1 MATVLNPNDDP
12 PLVERLDR
20 VLTELRAGEKAW
32 AETPLAGR
40 AQMLSAVHRL
50 VVAHAADW
58 VDAAVAIKGL
68 DPSPLVGEEWISGP
82 WVTAT
87 NAATL
92 AHALGELARGRSP
105 LRAARFGTAPGGR
118 TTVQVLP
125 TSVWDRLL
133 LNGYSAEVWLEPGV
147 TAGEAR
153 LAAGLAQRT
162 PGRTGGIGLVL
173 GAGNITSI
181 APLDVLYELIAH
193 NRVVVLKP
201 NPITDPLVP
210 VWELVLAPL
219 IDAGVLRIV
228 MGGADVGSALIQ
240 HADIAH
246 VHMTGSSQTHDAIVF
261 GTGEAGA
268 DRKASG
274 QPLLN
279 KPVTSELGGVSP
291 VIVLG
296 DRWSDAD
303 LKYQAAHVAT
313 QRLHNG
319 GYNCVASQLVVLP
332 AGWPLK
338 DRFLAELR
346 HAVHDA
352 PPRVAYYPGSDDRV
366 ARALG
371 DYPAAVR
378 LGRQQERVFITGLQ
392 EDSCGPL
399 IDAETFS
406 PVLGVVE
413 LPYAGQ
419 EFLRRAAAFVNDK
432 VSGTL
437 GINVLAHPRVIAG
450 IGQAFD
456 EFLASLRYGTVAV
469 NAWTGVGYLTA
480 TATWGAYPGH
490 TITDV
495 QSGIGVVHNAL
506 LIDRSERT
514 VVRGPFRPLPRSV
527 MTGELSISPKPPWF
541 VDNRTAAATGRLL
554 VDFVGRPS
562 AAKLPAIF
570 ASALRG

>member
-1 MATVLNPNDDP
+1 MATVLNHNDDP

-92 AHALGELARGRSP
+92 AHALGGLARGRSP

-147 TAGEAR
+147 TADEAR

-162 PGRTGGIGLVL
+162 PARTGGIGLVL

-228 MGGADVGSALIQ
+228 MGEP
-240 HADIAH
+240 
-246 VHMTGSSQTHDAIVF
+246 T
-261 GTGEAGA
+261 
-268 DRKASG
+268 SG
-274 QPLLN
+274 
-279 KPVTSELGGVSP
+279 
-291 VIVLG
+291 
-296 DRWSDAD
+296 
-303 LKYQAAHVAT
+303 
-313 QRLHNG
+313 
-319 GYNCVASQLVVLP
+319 
-332 AGWPLK
+332 
-338 DRFLAELR
+338 
-346 HAVHDA
+346 
-352 PPRVAYYPGSDDRV
+352 
-366 ARALG
+366 
-371 DYPAAVR
+371 
-378 LGRQQERVFITGLQ
+378 
-392 EDSCGPL
+392 
-399 IDAETFS
+399 
-406 PVLGVVE
+406 
-413 LPYAGQ
+413 
-419 EFLRRAAAFVNDK
+419 RR
-432 VSGTL
+432 
-437 GINVLAHPRVIAG
+437 
-450 IGQAFD
+450 
-456 EFLASLRYGTVAV
+456 
-469 NAWTGVGYLTA
+469 
-480 TATWGAYPGH
+480 
-490 TITDV
+490 
-495 QSGIGVVHNAL
+495 
-506 LIDRSERT
+506 
-514 VVRGPFRPLPRSV
+514 
-527 MTGELSISPKPPWF
+527 
-541 VDNRTAAATGRLL
+541 
-554 VDFVGRPS
+554 
-562 AAKLPAIF
+562 
-570 ASALRG
+570 